1 MNKHANTQMLITPN
15 QAAKQKIAALLI
27 LYLKA
32 LMASHG
38 LSETDYLAAKAHIK
52 QIGTAL

>member
-1 MNKHANTQMLITPN
+1 MNKHANTQMLITPP

-27 LYLKA
+27 LYLPA